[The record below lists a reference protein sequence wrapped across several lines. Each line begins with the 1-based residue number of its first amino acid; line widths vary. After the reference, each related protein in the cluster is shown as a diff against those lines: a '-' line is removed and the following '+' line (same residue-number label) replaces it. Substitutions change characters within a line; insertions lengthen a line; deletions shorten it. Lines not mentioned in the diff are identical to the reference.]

1 VTLVPRGGLRR
12 RLPLVVG
19 TALVAVLATDLAVVA
34 ARRDPPAYRD
44 VPAPTASPAVGLPA
58 EDLEGRLRAPDG
70 YERVDDAESQ
80 LGDLDA
86 RAFAARFTEEP
97 AEAERV
103 RTGLLARG
111 FQQARGHLWRDGA
124 VVYGCVVVRVATP
137 AGAQQLLAS
146 SRRSEGAFTSAT
158 VPRAVTYAE
167 EVGGFSVQHG
177 LFARGRFV
185 YEVTLTTAEPETDHA
200 RFDALLQE
208 QRDHAERSDPVP

>member
-1 VTLVPRGGLRR
+1 MSGRAGRPLLVGVALAA
-12 RLPLVVG
+12 V
-19 TALVAVLATDLAVVA
+19 LVADLGVVA
-34 ARRDPPAYRD
+34 ARRDPPAYDGRAA
-44 VPAPTASPAVGLPA
+44 VPTSSPAAALPV
-58 EDLEGRLRAPDG
+58 EDLEGRLRAPEG

-86 RAFAARFTEEP
+86 RAFAARFTAEP
-97 AEAERV
+97 TEAERV

-111 FQQARGHLWRDGA
+111 FQQARGHLWRDGP

-146 SRRSEGAFTSAT
+146 SRRDEGAFTSAT
-158 VPRAVTYAE
+158 VPRAVTYVE

-185 YEVTLTTAEPETDHA
+185 YEVTLTTAEPEADHA

-208 QRDHAERSDPVP
+208 QRDHAERSDPVL